1 MNTIVKVA
9 RYQVSDMVRSRWLL
23 GYALFLL
30 LASWGL
36 RRFGGGE
43 TQALL
48 SVMNVTLFVVPLVT
62 LVFGTVYL
70 YGAREFVELLLAQ
83 PVNRR
88 RLFGGLYLGLAVPLA
103 LAFLLATGLPF
114 AVQPPV
120 EHGALRGLL
129 VLLAAGTALTFVF
142 CALAFVVAVRFEDR
156 LRGLGTAV
164 ALWLL
169 LALVYD
175 AAVLVGAT
183 LLSDYPLE
191 RPLLA
196 AMLLNPIDL
205 ARVVM
210 LLQVDV
216 AALLGY
222 TGAVFQRFFSGTGVL
237 VAVAA
242 LLGWIAIPVW
252 AGLRGFE
259 RKDF

>member
-9 RYQVSDMVRSRWLL
+9 RYQVRDMLRSRWLL
-23 GYALFLL
+23 GYTLFLL
-30 LASWGL
+30 LASSGL

-48 SVMNVTLFVVPLVT
+48 SIMNVTLFVVPLVT

-88 RLFGGLYLGLAVPLA
+88 RLYGGLYVGLALPLA
-103 LAFLLATGLPF
+103 AAFALATGLPF
-114 AVQPPV
+114 ALQPPAEPGV
-120 EHGALRGLL
+120 LRGLL
-129 VLLAAGTALTFVF
+129 VLLAAGVALTFVF
-142 CALAFVVAVRFEDR
+142 CALAFVVAIRLEDR
-156 LRGLGTAV
+156 LKGLGTAV

-222 TGAVFQRFFSGTGVL
+222 TGAVFQRFLGGAGVL

-242 LLGWIAIPVW
+242 LLAWIAVPVW
-252 AGLRGFE
+252 SGMRSFA

>member
-1 MNTIVKVA
+1 MNTIVRIA
-9 RYQVSDMVRSRWLL
+9 RYQVSDMLRSRWLV
-23 GYALFLL
+23 GYAMFFL
-30 LASWGL
+30 LASGGL

-48 SVMNVTLFVVPLVT
+48 SLMNVTLFVVPLVT

-83 PVNRR
+83 PVNRK
-88 RLFGGLYLGLAVPLA
+88 RLFGGLYLGLAGPLA
-103 LAFLLATGLPF
+103 GAFVLAAGGPF
-114 AVQPPV
+114 ALQPPAEPGV
-120 EHGALRGLL
+120 LRGVL
-129 VLLAAGTALTFVF
+129 VLLAAGTALTLVF
-142 CALAFVVAVRFEDR
+142 CALAFVVALHFEDR
-156 LRGLGTAV
+156 LKGLGTAI

-169 LALVYD
+169 LAFVYD
-175 AAVLVGAT
+175 AAVLIAAT
-183 LLSDYPLE
+183 LLSDHPLE

-196 AMLLNPIDL
+196 AMLANPIDL

-222 TGAVFQRFFSGTGVL
+222 TGAVFQRFFGGVGLL

-242 LLGWIAIPVW
+242 LLSWIALPIW
-252 AGLRGFE
+252 AGMRGFV